1 MAIVFPQWYDQVI
14 LDKEGLPAAS
24 GNVNAFYA
32 GTQTPAPTYN
42 DNNQA
47 NPLDIS
53 IDSAGRVEMKL
64 DDSIVYDIYM
74 YDIEGALI
82 KTRPGVIGGGAGS
95 GGDGVQSVT
104 SGNDGIFVDN
114 SDPDNPKIENAKP
127 ETYTVLSNTSDTVPG
142 MLATKIVSTDGSVDV
157 GTSADATDGVRI
169 DLSVDAVEEAP
180 LTGEIYG
187 RESGTWAETR
197 TKASIDGTDVESFTS
212 TGAQG
217 DQTLSIKR
225 SDGSEETVDILIAVT
240 DETLSGSGT
249 SASPLSV
256 SGIMDRVTSLNA
268 STGVTDS
275 WVKIVDI
282 DMGEDSQASLNL
294 KLKSDSLTEL
304 NSAKIKIVQD
314 QCSWSVSLQE
324 CLTSNS
330 DGSPWIASTSPVQ
343 FSTSGSV
350 ISIWIGYYYV
360 SSARFIDYVQWG
372 KPYELMN
379 VNSVTEYDGAVW
391 TTSAPSTI
399 RVLPNEVQIIEYTG
413 ARTLF
418 DGLLTANGGIS
429 TTDIT
434 ASGALNVSGLSTVAG
449 VVASGNIVP
458 DTTDFQNLGSVTNR
472 WQNLHALLGSFTGPL
487 TASGGIST
495 TDIDVSG
502 DIQSTTGKLTGSWST
517 GLFGGLHTF
526 QIAAGCDARAY
537 ADLTHY
543 DARSTWKSSSNNIL
557 TLDPANGDGPLQINC
572 DYAYHAQF
580 LRPTNAGFLIQ
591 ICADGSTNFLNGPS
605 GTKSSFLFSDT
616 SGQVS
621 FPKTAFFEQDVN
633 FDRSIK
639 TTSTA
644 GGVLENVSGNAVLTW
659 GASSGNG
666 VNIAGNLGVDGSG
679 SFGADAEINS
689 TYGAGFK
696 NNIIT
701 NAEQYAI
708 RQLDDGNTL
717 MGCGASGNLLFY
729 ARGETAASRSM
740 SFNSYSFQVGTALI
754 VGGNTTCNGDLSV
767 GTNATIENGFLQLTR
782 TGGANGIIINET
794 GAANPSL
801 LVTTQGRLRW
811 GDPSTAADTELYRD
825 AANSLY
831 TPDKFSVGGA
841 LSVGGAGAFGE
852 TVGINNSAGVR
863 RFNMGYD
870 VTPDD
875 FVITSRDDAGSYR
888 DTPISIGRNT
898 SDAVAVNRALTVA
911 GEATFN
917 GRVINSSGY
926 TILGDSGTTRIL
938 RPNDTG
944 VMVIAGGGESF
955 ATRQAY
961 ISLYGGAHATK
972 AKSVEVYAE
981 GGWTFNSGDVAVSH
995 GLNLS
1000 GIPTSSSGLSTGDVW
1015 NDSGTLKIV

>member
-82 KTRPGVIGGGAGS
+82 KTRPGVIGGGASS

-127 ETYTVLSNTSDTVPG
+127 ETFTVLSNTSDTVPG

-225 SDGSEETVDILIAVT
+225 SNGSEETVDILIAVT

-314 QCSWSVSLQE
+314 QSSWSVSLQE

-391 TTSAPSTI
+391 TTSAPSTT
-399 RVLPNEVQIIEYTG
+399 RVSPNEVQIIEYAG
-413 ARTLF
+413 ASTLF

-429 TTDIT
+429 TTDIDV
-434 ASGALNVSGLSTVAG
+434 SGALNVSGLSTVAG
-449 VVASGNIVP
+449 VVANGNIVP

-502 DIQSTTGKLTGSWST
+502 D
-517 GLFGGLHTF
+517 
-526 QIAAGCDARAY
+526 
-537 ADLTHY
+537 
-543 DARSTWKSSSNNIL
+543 
-557 TLDPANGDGPLQINC
+557 
-572 DYAYHAQF
+572 
-580 LRPTNAGFLIQ
+580 
-591 ICADGSTNFLNGPS
+591 
-605 GTKSSFLFSDT
+605 
-616 SGQVS
+616 
-621 FPKTAFFEQDVN
+621 
-633 FDRSIK
+633 
-639 TTSTA
+639 
-644 GGVLENVSGNAVLTW
+644 
-659 GASSGNG
+659 
-666 VNIAGNLGVDGSG
+666 LG
-679 SFGADAEINS
+679 
-689 TYGAGFK
+689 
-696 NNIIT
+696 
-701 NAEQYAI
+701 
-708 RQLDDGNTL
+708 
-717 MGCGASGNLLFY
+717 
-729 ARGETAASRSM
+729 
-740 SFNSYSFQVGTALI
+740 
-754 VGGNTTCNGDLSV
+754 
-767 GTNATIENGFLQLTR
+767 
-782 TGGANGIIINET
+782 
-794 GAANPSL
+794 
-801 LVTTQGRLRW
+801 
-811 GDPSTAADTELYRD
+811 
-825 AANSLY
+825 
-831 TPDKFSVGGA
+831 
-841 LSVGGAGAFGE
+841 VGGAGAFGQ
-852 TVGINNSAGVR
+852 TVGINNSSGVR
-863 RFNMGYD
+863 RFNLGYD
-870 VTPDD
+870 PTPDD

-898 SDAVAVNRALTVA
+898 SDAVTVNRALTVA
-911 GEATFN
+911 GAIAVGTNATIEN
-917 GRVINSSGY
+917 GFLQLTRTSGANGIIINETGAANPSLLVTTQGRMRW
-926 TILGDSGTTRIL
+926 GDPSTAA
-938 RPNDTG
+938 DTELYRD
-944 VMVIAGGGESF
+944 A
-955 ATRQAY
+955 AN
-961 ISLYGGAHATK
+961 SLYT
-972 AKSVEVYAE
+972 
-981 GGWTFNSGDVAVSH
+981 
-995 GLNLS
+995 
-1000 GIPTSSSGLSTGDVW
+1000 P
-1015 NDSGTLKIV
+1015 

>member
-82 KTRPGVIGGGAGS
+82 KTRPGVIGGGAV

-114 SDPDNPKIENAKP
+114 SDPYNPKIENAKP

-169 DLSVDAVEEAP
+169 DLSVDTVEEAP

-212 TGAQG
+212 TGAAG

-225 SDGSEETVDILIAVT
+225 SNGSEETVDILIAVT

-314 QCSWSVSLQE
+314 QSSWSVSLQE

-330 DGSPWIASTSPVQ
+330 DGSPWIESPHPVQ

-391 TTSAPSTI
+391 TTSAPSTT
-399 RVLPNEVQIIEYTG
+399 RVSPNEVQILGYAG
-413 ARTLF
+413 ASTLF

-429 TTDIT
+429 TIGNTSIGSLQV
-434 ASGALNVSGLSTVAG
+434 SGTTALNNGIQLGGDISPTSTETRSIGNEFLKMLNGWFSGTLNVG
-449 VVASGNIVP
+449 
-458 DTTDFQNLGSVTNR
+458 TDVNLGGSV
-472 WQNLHALLGSFTGPL
+472 Q
-487 TASGGIST
+487 
-495 TDIDVSG
+495 
-502 DIQSTTGKLTGSWST
+502 
-517 GLFGGLHTF
+517 
-526 QIAAGCDARAY
+526 
-537 ADLTHY
+537 
-543 DARSTWKSSSNNIL
+543 
-557 TLDPANGDGPLQINC
+557 
-572 DYAYHAQF
+572 
-580 LRPTNAGFLIQ
+580 
-591 ICADGSTNFLNGPS
+591 
-605 GTKSSFLFSDT
+605 
-616 SGQVS
+616 
-621 FPKTAFFEQDVN
+621 
-633 FDRSIK
+633 

-644 GGVLENVSGNAVLTW
+644 GGVLRNVSGNAVLTW
-659 GASSGNG
+659 GASSTAG
-666 VNIAGNLGVDGSG
+666 VNVVGALGVGGTGVFGGQGKFGSQGLESSVLYNTISVGERPASDNYASLAFQTSHTTAFKAFYLDYFDDGTPANRI
-679 SFGADAEINS
+679 FRIYDNANNS
-689 TYGAGFK
+689 TRWSIDNNGNISQSGALG
-696 NNIIT
+696 
-701 NAEQYAI
+701 
-708 RQLDDGNTL
+708 
-717 MGCGASGNLLFY
+717 
-729 ARGETAASRSM
+729 
-740 SFNSYSFQVGTALI
+740 
-754 VGGNTTCNGDLSV
+754 VGG
-767 GTNATIENGFLQLTR
+767 
-782 TGGANGIIINET
+782 
-794 GAANPSL
+794 
-801 LVTTQGRLRW
+801 
-811 GDPSTAADTELYRD
+811 
-825 AANSLY
+825 
-831 TPDKFSVGGA
+831 
-841 LSVGGAGAFGE
+841 
-852 TVGINNSAGVR
+852 
-863 RFNMGYD
+863 
-870 VTPDD
+870 
-875 FVITSRDDAGSYR
+875 
-888 DTPISIGRNT
+888 
-898 SDAVAVNRALTVA
+898 
-911 GEATFN
+911 
-917 GRVINSSGY
+917 
-926 TILGDSGTTRIL
+926 
-938 RPNDTG
+938 
-944 VMVIAGGGESF
+944 
-955 ATRQAY
+955 
-961 ISLYGGAHATK
+961 
-972 AKSVEVYAE
+972 
-981 GGWTFNSGDVAVSH
+981 

-1000 GIPTSSSGLSTGDVW
+1000 GIPTSASGLSSGDVW